1 MKNINKILNQV
12 VGNIN
17 THYDLTA
24 KEVIQLLESSNDS
37 FDIVLW
43 AFDIGYYQGVKATQN
58 STPWETTRKKSQQNH
73 KAIKKEGCKM

>member
-1 MKNINKILNQV
+1 MKNINKIFNQTK
-12 VGNIN
+12 GNIN
-17 THYDLTA
+17 TRYDLTIE
-24 KEVIQLLESSNDS
+24 EVIQILNSSNDS